1 MQTILR
7 KAVAYGAV
15 AAAVASAVVPAETYS
30 INPSR
35 LAALTEFFSQMPKG
49 GDIHHH
55 YSGAM
60 YAETYLDWAK
70 TKGMRLNPTSLL
82 LVKDS
87 SGITIDSLRKNG
99 AKLRQVLQ
107 AWSNMDY
114 RNHYDTQ
121 VAPDQ
126 KFFGT
131 FGYFGNISNAFLGSG
146 LKELKTRAVAENVQY
161 IETMLKSV
169 GYSKSNAAFDDSL
182 EVCRINTS
190 DSCLDRQLQS
200 FFDATIKDAA
210 LDSNVRSFTRLVD
223 SVHRDIDDTSFVLR
237 FQTYVSRT
245 GSASN
250 VFSGLI
256 AAFKADSLDTLV
268 VGVNI
273 VGAENDYVAMRDEWL
288 HVRMF
293 RFLKAKYRN
302 VNIAMHAGELALG
315 MVKPED
321 LSHHISDAVLVS
333 GAKRIGHGVDLPY
346 ERTPHS
352 LLYNMR
358 ARWTCVE
365 INLTS
370 NEFILGVSGASHPI
384 ELYRSAGVPLV
395 LSTDDPGVSRNNLSS
410 EYVLLASRYGL
421 SYEEIKAIVFN
432 SIECSFLSSNAKLAQ
447 KNILLTRFNKFE
459 AEYGKRL
466 P

>member
-7 KAVAYGAV
+7 KAAAFGAV
-15 AAAVASAVVPAETYS
+15 AAAVASAVMPTES
-30 INPSR
+30 HPIKSSR
-35 LAALTEFFSQMPKG
+35 LAALTEFLSQMPKG

-70 TKGMRLNPTSLL
+70 TKGMRLNPTSML

-146 LKELKTRAVAENVQY
+146 LKEIKTRAVAENVQY

-190 DSCLDRQLQS
+190 DICLDRQLRS

-210 LDSNVRSFTRLVD
+210 LDSNVRSFSRLVD
-223 SVHRDIDDTSFVLR
+223 S
-237 FQTYVSRT
+237 
-245 GSASN
+245 
-250 VFSGLI
+250 
-256 AAFKADSLDTLV
+256 
-268 VGVNI
+268 
-273 VGAENDYVAMRDEWL
+273 
-288 HVRMF
+288 
-293 RFLKAKYRN
+293 
-302 VNIAMHAGELALG
+302 
-315 MVKPED
+315 
-321 LSHHISDAVLVS
+321 
-333 GAKRIGHGVDLPY
+333 
-346 ERTPHS
+346 
-352 LLYNMR
+352 
-358 ARWTCVE
+358 
-365 INLTS
+365 
-370 NEFILGVSGASHPI
+370 
-384 ELYRSAGVPLV
+384 
-395 LSTDDPGVSRNNLSS
+395 
-410 EYVLLASRYGL
+410 
-421 SYEEIKAIVFN
+421 
-432 SIECSFLSSNAKLAQ
+432 
-447 KNILLTRFNKFE
+447 
-459 AEYGKRL
+459 
-466 P
+466 

>member
-1 MQTILR
+1 
-7 KAVAYGAV
+7 
-15 AAAVASAVVPAETYS
+15 
-30 INPSR
+30 
-35 LAALTEFFSQMPKG
+35 
-49 GDIHHH
+49 
-55 YSGAM
+55 
-60 YAETYLDWAK
+60 
-70 TKGMRLNPTSLL
+70 
-82 LVKDS
+82 
-87 SGITIDSLRKNG
+87 
-99 AKLRQVLQ
+99 
-107 AWSNMDY
+107 
-114 RNHYDTQ
+114 
-121 VAPDQ
+121 
-126 KFFGT
+126 
-131 FGYFGNISNAFLGSG
+131 
-146 LKELKTRAVAENVQY
+146 
-161 IETMLKSV
+161 
-169 GYSKSNAAFDDSL
+169 
-182 EVCRINTS
+182 
-190 DSCLDRQLQS
+190 
-200 FFDATIKDAA
+200 
-210 LDSNVRSFTRLVD
+210 VD

>member
-146 LKELKTRAVAENVQY
+146 LKEIKTRAVAENVQY